1 MKLTV
6 TIEFGMRDRKQV
18 IELLEKLPSD
28 VQVY

>member
-18 IELLEKLPSD
+18 FELLEKLPSD